1 MFEIPS
7 EPVII
12 SCAITGNKTT
22 RAMNSNLP
30 ITPKEQGIAA
40 EQAVAAGAS
49 VIHIHVREDDGTE
62 SHRVERFAE
71 AIDEIKSRVPEAII
85 EVSTRGVD
93 QTWEYSGAALKLKP
107 EMCSL
112 NIGTMNLKD
121 SIFINPPVQVKR
133 LISQIEA
140 SGALPEIDTFDIG
153 HIEQA
158 LSWHRKGILKGS
170 LRFLFVL
177 GHEGGA
183 SAEPRN
189 LMHMLS
195 LLPSGTHWTAMGAG
209 KYMFYVLG
217 MAAILGGN
225 VRVGMEDSCY
235 IDKGMLANS
244 NAQMVMKAVKIVNGI
259 GRRVATP
266 DEARQLLGLKPKITT
281 DCNCYTDVSN
291 PIIAHADVLQ
301 TV

>member
-7 EPVII
+7 EPAIV

-40 EQAVAAGAS
+40 EQAVEAGAS
-49 VIHIHVREDDGTE
+49 VIHLHVREDDGTE

-71 AIDEIKSRVPEAII
+71 TMHEIRSRVPEAII

-93 QTWEYSGAALKLKP
+93 QTWECSGVALSLKP

-133 LISQIEA
+133 LIGQIEE

-158 LSWHRKGILKGS
+158 LLWHKKGILKGS

-189 LMHMLS
+189 LIHMIS

-217 MAAILGGN
+217 MAAMLGGN

-235 IDKGMLANS
+235 IDKGILAHS
-244 NAQMVMKAVKIVNGI
+244 NAQMVKKAAKIVDSI

-266 DEARQLLGLKPKITT
+266 DEARKLLGLAPKTNT
-281 DCNCYTDVSN
+281 NCNSYIDMSN
-291 PIIAHADVLQ
+291 RFVAHADELKIA
-301 TV
+301 